1 MKTQSCSYRLRNWRD
16 YNASLVRRGDVTF
29 WLAENP
35 SSFWLCP
42 DKTGARGSSD
52 SYTDRA
58 IEICLSLRILLHLAL
73 RQTEGFVRSLLCQA
87 GLSLPV
93 PDYTTLCRRQ
103 KDLNVALPVRS
114 PDSLGKQDKPLHIVI
129 DSTGLKVYGEGE
141 WKVRKHGKDRRRVW
155 KKLHLSV
162 DEATGEVL
170 AVEMTGG
177 DAADGPLLPQLV
189 AESQAAGGEVGQA
202 SADGAYDSW
211 GNDQFLS
218 EQGIVATIPP
228 RKGSKIRQHGN
239 IRKPPLQRDENLR
252 KIRKLGR
259 TRWAQ
264 ESGYSRRSLVETQ
277 MMRQKK
283 ILGGSLAS
291 RKEENQAVEC
301 RLRCAILNRM
311 THLGMPDAYRICT

>member
-1 MKTQSCSYRLRNWRD
+1 MAETLP
-16 YNASLVRRGDVTF
+16 SL
-29 WLAENP
+29 
-35 SSFWLCP
+35 WLCEE
-42 DKTGARGSSD
+42 KTGKAGASATYRD
-52 SYTDRA
+52 DA
-58 IEICLSLRILLHLAL
+58 IEICLSLRVLLHLAL
-73 RQTEGFVRSLLCQA
+73 RQTEGFVRSLLELS
-87 GLSLPV
+87 GLCSLPV

-103 KDLNVALPVRS
+103 KDLPVRLPVRS
-114 PDSLGKQDKPLHIVI
+114 SEKPRHIVI

-170 AVEMTGG
+170 AVEMTEG

-189 AESQAAGGEVGQA
+189 TESQAIGGEVDQA

-211 GNDQFLS
+211 SNDAFLT
-218 EQGIVATIPP
+218 EQGIVSTIPP

-239 IRKPPLQRDENLR
+239 SRKPPLQRDENLR

-259 TRWAQ
+259 SRWAQ
-264 ESGYSRRSLVETQ
+264 ESGYSRRSLSETQ

-283 ILGGSLAS
+283 ILGSSLAS
-291 RKEENQAVEC
+291 RNEENQAVEC
-301 RLRCAILNRM
+301 RLRCAILNKM
-311 THLGMPDAYRICT
+311 THLGMPDSYRIYT